1 MTEISD
7 RQYRSLA
14 RFRHDLR
21 VFLHFSEV
29 SARQVGLT
37 PAQHQLLLAVRGWPG
52 EGPPSIGELAEFLQT
67 RPHSTLELARRAEE
81 AGLVRVGV
89 DPSDRRR
96 QRVELSEAGAE
107 KLGALSL
114 LHRDELRRFRR
125 EMEEVLGALE

>member
-29 SARQVGLT
+29 SAREVGLT
-37 PAQHQLLLAVRGWPG
+37 PAQHQLLLAVRGWP
-52 EGPPSIGELAEFLQT
+52 EDGPPSIGALSEFLQT
-67 RPHSTLELARRAEE
+67 RPHSMLELARRAEDV
-81 AGLVRVGV
+81 GLVRLEV

-96 QRVELSEAGAE
+96 QRVELTTVGSE
-107 KLGALSL
+107 KLAALSL

-125 EMEEVLGALE
+125 EMEEVLEALE

>member
-1 MTEISD
+1 MTELSD

-29 SARQVGLT
+29 SARGVGLT
-37 PAQHQLLLAVRGWPG
+37 PAQHQLLLAVRGWSG
-52 EGPPSIGELAEFLQT
+52 EGQPSIGELAEFLQT
-67 RPHSTLELARRAEE
+67 RPHSTLELTRRAEE
-81 AGLVRVGV
+81 AGLVRLEV
-89 DPSDRRR
+89 DPADRRR
-96 QRVELSEAGAE
+96 QRVALTETGGE
-107 KLGALSL
+107 KLAALSL